1 MDAVHWTAVRWRP
14 VLGQGFGHCLR
25 PLMPTN
31 LNSVRS
37 PTQTNLF
44 LLFAGGP
51 SLCGFYKQRGGTK
64 SLHLGDL
71 QSRHGVEWRPAIPP
85 SVLGPSPRETS
96 PLGGSGPGGPGPVA
110 GNGPGWPALHAAHE
124 RRGPEAH
131 GGGRQRPPISFT
143 RSTRGSRPPVPG
155 RSTQARPVESHV
167 HSTLPGEEGRS
178 SGWPRARSCRR
189 VRVDSE
195 LEARRRSSAACSH
208 QYALPAGCR
217 LAGGPARRSRLLD
230 CRPAGR
236 RPGPSSAL
244 FGLFKFFRIG
254 TVPIGLAVAVDLAL
268 HRIVWPTASTPP
280 SV

>member
-1 MDAVHWTAVRWRP
+1 MDLACAASTNNAVARNHFIWAT
-14 VLGQGFGHCLR
+14 C
-25 PLMPTN
+25 
-31 LNSVRS
+31 S
-37 PTQTNLF
+37 PATVWN
-44 LLFAGGP
+44 
-51 SLCGFYKQRGGTK
+51 
-64 SLHLGDL
+64 GDL
-71 QSRHGVEWRPAIPP
+71 RSLRA
-85 SVLGPSPRETS
+85 SLGPRLERPRR
-96 PLGGSGPGGPGPVA
+96 SGD
-110 GNGPGWPALHAAHE
+110 PAQADPDPSRGMARVG
-124 RRGPEAH
+124 RRSTRPMS
-131 GGGRQRPPISFT
+131 GGGRKRT
-143 RSTRGSRPPVPG
+143 AGAGSARRFHSLAAREAP
-155 RSTQARPVESHV
+155 ARPSPVARRRPARLRAMC
-167 HSTLPGEEGRS
+167 TLPGEEGRS

-230 CRPAGR
+230 FRPAGR